1 MFIFD
6 SMKKNYYLRC
16 ALSVILLM
24 HSILSIFSGDVNS
37 FGINYLDTI
46 GFSPIGLYL
55 AWIIKLTHL
64 FSAFL
69 LWTDRYIKPVAFC
82 NILIFVLGI
91 YYIHWENGW
100 FVVGGGTNGI
110 EFNVLLIFSFFNLI
124 FPEII
129 LKKKTNRS
137 L

>member
-1 MFIFD
+1 MYIFD
-6 SMKKNYYLRC
+6 AMKKNFYLRC

-24 HSILSIFSGDVNS
+24 HSVISIFSGDVNS
-37 FGINYLDTI
+37 FGINYLDAI

-55 AWIIKLTHL
+55 AWMVKLTHL
-64 FSAFL
+64 LSVFL
-69 LWTDRYIKPVAFC
+69 LWIDKYIKPVALC

-100 FVVGGGTNGI
+100 FVVGGGNNGI
-110 EFNVLLIFSFFNLI
+110 EFNVLLIFSFINLML
-124 FPEII
+124 PEITF
-129 LKKKTNRS
+129 KRNR